1 MAKHR
6 YPALPI
12 MLLQDLR
19 RYKYV
24 IALMLCVIITAL
36 TVIYIAHQ
44 NRQLTAERDQLL
56 SQRDLLDREWRHLVI
71 EQNALTEH
79 SRVERIAQEQLGM
92 VEVTPEREVVVP
104 WQ

>member
-1 MAKHR
+1 MAKQR

-24 IALMLCVIITAL
+24 IMLMLLVIATAL
-36 TVIYIAHQ
+36 SVIYIAHQ
-44 NRQLTAERDQLL
+44 NRQLTSERDQLL
-56 SQRDLLDREWRHLVI
+56 SNRDLLDREWRHLVV

-92 VEVTPEREVVVP
+92 VDVTRHQEVVVS

>member
-1 MAKHR
+1 MTKHR

-24 IALMLCVIITAL
+24 IVLMLLVVTTSL
-36 TVIYIAHQ
+36 SVIYVAHQ
-44 NRQLTAERDQLL
+44 NRQLTSQRDQLL
-56 SQRDLLDREWRHLVI
+56 SKRDLLDREWRHLVV

-92 VEVTPEREVVVP
+92 VDVTPAREVVVP

>member
-1 MAKHR
+1 MAKPR
-6 YPALPI
+6 YPTLPV

-19 RYKYV
+19 RYKWV
-24 IALMLCVIITAL
+24 IALMLLVMMTAL
-36 TVIYIAHQ
+36 SVIYIAHQ
-44 NRQLTAERDQLL
+44 NRQLTAARDQLL
-56 SQRDLLDREWRHLVI
+56 SNRDLLDREWRHLVI

-92 VEVTPEREVVVP
+92 IDITGEREVVVP

>member
-1 MAKHR
+1 MAKQR
-6 YPALPI
+6 YPALPV

-24 IALMLCVIITAL
+24 IALMLLVIAPAL

-44 NRQLTAERDQLL
+44 NRQLTSARDQLL

>member
-1 MAKHR
+1 MAKQR

-24 IALMLCVIITAL
+24 IALMLLVIITAL
-36 TVIYIAHQ
+36 TIIYIAHQ
-44 NRQLTAERDQLL
+44 NRQLTSARDQLL

-79 SRVERIAQEQLGM
+79 SRVERIAQEQLDM

>member
-1 MAKHR
+1 MAKQR

>member
-1 MAKHR
+1 MAKQR
-6 YPALPI
+6 YPALPV

-24 IALMLCVIITAL
+24 IALMLLVIATAL

-44 NRQLTAERDQLL
+44 NRQLTYARDQLL

>member
-1 MAKHR
+1 MTKHR

-19 RYKYV
+19 RFKWV
-24 IALMLCVIITAL
+24 IALTLLVVATAL
-36 TVIYIAHQ
+36 SVIYIAHQ

-56 SQRDLLDREWRHLVI
+56 SDRDQLDREWRHLVI
-71 EQNALTEH
+71 EQNSLTEH
-79 SRVERIAQEQLGM
+79 SRVERIAQQQLGM
-92 VEVTPEREVVVP
+92 IDVTGEREVLVP

>member
-1 MAKHR
+1 MTKQR

-19 RYKYV
+19 RYKWV
-24 IALMLCVIITAL
+24 MLLTLLVVGTAL

-56 SQRDLLDREWRHLVI
+56 SDRDLLDREWRHLVI
-71 EQNALTEH
+71 EQNSLTEH
-79 SRVERIAQEQLGM
+79 SRVERIAAQQLDM
-92 VEVTPEREVVVP
+92 VEVSSEREVLVP